1 MNIQVTSMWWSGL
14 TRVLAV
20 LGVAAG
26 VFAMHGLTGN
36 HDAAMAAAHM
46 NPAPRAIAIPTT
58 DHHTSVQADNVHASA
73 VPAMERLDDAGHVIN
88 GALKPAGDGHTMG
101 SACIAVLTAL
111 VLLLALALA
120 LRSLLAWRRVPLIAQ
135 PARPVVTGRSPPWVV
150 PSLSKL
156 CVLRT

>member
-1 MNIQVTSMWWSGL
+1 MNLQGSSVWWSGL

-46 NPAPRAIAIPTT
+46 NPAPRAIAVPAT
-58 DHHTSVQADNVHASA
+58 DHHTSDQVDNVPASA
-73 VPAMERLDDAGHVIN
+73 VAAMDRLDEAGQVIT
-88 GALKPAGDGHTMG
+88 GVLTPSGHGHTMAG
-101 SACIAVLTAL
+101 ACVAVLTAL
-111 VLLLALALA
+111 VLLLALVLA
-120 LRSLLAWRRVPLIAQ
+120 LRSLLSWRQVPLIA
-135 PARPVVTGRSPPWVV
+135 PTVRPVVTGRSPPWVL